1 MKWLL
6 VPAIL
11 AIMTLVM
18 ANAISI
24 TVRERRT
31 ELAVMKVLGFT
42 PGQLLQLVLGEAL
55 LVGAASGLGAALLTY
70 GWMNWQYGGIPF
82 RVGFFPVFRI
92 PEEALLWGLALGS
105 LTAFL
110 GSILPAWSARS
121 VKVTEVFARVA

>member
-1 MKWLL
+1 
-6 VPAIL
+6 
-11 AIMTLVM
+11 MTLVM

-31 ELAVMKVLGFT
+31 ELAVMKVLGFS

-70 GWMNWQYGGIPF
+70 GVLNWQYGGIPF
-82 RVGFFPVFRI
+82 RIGFIPVFRV
-92 PEEALLWGLALGS
+92 PEESLLWGLAIGS
-105 LTAFL
+105 ATSFC
-110 GSILPAWSARS
+110 GSILPALSARS